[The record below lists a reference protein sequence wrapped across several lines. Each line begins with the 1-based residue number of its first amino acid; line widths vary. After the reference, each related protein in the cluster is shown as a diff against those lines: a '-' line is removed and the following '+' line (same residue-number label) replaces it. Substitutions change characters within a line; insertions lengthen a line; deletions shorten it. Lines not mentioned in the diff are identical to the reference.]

1 MKERMACFNLFLAY
15 LEQII
20 LLILF
25 KVSYMETAQIAEH
38 LDIQLV
44 LGRIGLDPLVIES
57 IQGADSFLRIVGQ
70 HFLDQIFGVNGNTRP
85 IVIYN
90 GIFIRSIRWEMNQTV
105 EFKFPSLD
113 LVQDLILCATSEG
126 GVPTKQ
132 DI

>member
-1 MKERMACFNLFLAY
+1 
-15 LEQII
+15 
-20 LLILF
+20 
-25 KVSYMETAQIAEH
+25 METAQIAEH

-90 GIFIRSIRWEMNQTV
+90 GIFIRSIR
-105 EFKFPSLD
+105 
-113 LVQDLILCATSEG
+113 
-126 GVPTKQ
+126 
-132 DI
+132 